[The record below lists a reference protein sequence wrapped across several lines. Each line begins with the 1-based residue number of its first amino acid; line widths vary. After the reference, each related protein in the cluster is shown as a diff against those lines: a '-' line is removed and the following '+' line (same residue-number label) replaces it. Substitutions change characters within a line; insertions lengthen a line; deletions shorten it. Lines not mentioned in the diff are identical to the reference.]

1 LLRLTPKEQV
11 LKGDVF
17 DAEKALYTVVELMIE
32 ETYGSFIQAALTAM
46 IGEFQMAPYNQEHI
60 TIQLS

>member
-1 LLRLTPKEQV
+1 MLRLTPKEQV

-17 DAEKALYTVVELMIE
+17 DAEKALYTVVELMTE
-32 ETYGSFIQAALTAM
+32 ETYGSYFQAASTAM
-46 IGEFQMAPYNQEHI
+46 IGEFQIALYNQEHL

>member
-1 LLRLTPKEQV
+1 MLRLTPKEQV

-17 DAEKALYTVVELMIE
+17 DAEKAVYTVVELMIK
-32 ETYGSFIQAALTAM
+32 ETYGSFIQAASTAM
-46 IGEFQMAPYNQEHI
+46 IGEFQMAPYNQEQI